1 MTTIADMRDALRI
14 ELHDEDEERW
24 QDDVLDRHLQ
34 RAARELA
41 FVWPREQ
48 KSTLST
54 SAGSRDLSTSTLSD
68 RVRILAV
75 EYPVG
80 QYPPAYVQF
89 SHFGETLTL
98 LTGQKPGDSEDVAVY
113 WGSLH
118 TLDSMTS
125 TLPVPVEDAVITGA
139 SAFAAIEWAS
149 FATNRANV
157 SGTQAVEDY
166 LAWGERQ
173 LARFRELLLR
183 FGDSGRLRSSRMF
196 VPERADAS
204 QSVVRWEP

>member
-1 MTTIADMRDALRI
+1 MTTIGDLRDALRI

-48 KSTLST
+48 KTTLST
-54 SAGSRDLSTSTLSD
+54 TGGSRDLSTASLSD

-98 LTGQKPGDSEDVAVY
+98 LVDQAPGDSEDVAVY

-125 TLPVPVEDAVITGA
+125 TLPAPAEDAVVTGA
-139 SAFAAIEWAS
+139 SAYAAIEWAS

-157 SGTQAVEDY
+157 SGTEAVADY

-173 LARFRELLLR
+173 LARFREILGR
-183 FGDSGRLRSSRMF
+183 FGDRGRLRSSRMF
-196 VPERADAS
+196 APDRGEGS